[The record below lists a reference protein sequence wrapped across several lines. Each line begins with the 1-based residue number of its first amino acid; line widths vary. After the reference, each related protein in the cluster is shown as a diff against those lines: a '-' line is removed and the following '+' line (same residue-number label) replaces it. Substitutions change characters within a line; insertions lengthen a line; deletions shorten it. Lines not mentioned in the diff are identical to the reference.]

1 MENFFYMQNVL
12 SRGNNYNVIYL
23 CNEGLFRKF
32 NEIKVDGDGTTP
44 MENFSG
50 TTTYI
55 TFKNHHTWGCPVYVL
70 DAMFQG
76 NIAGL
81 PKWETRSPAG
91 IYLGHLPFNTVSVS
105 LVLNQVTIHVS
116 PQFYVV
122 FDDEFSTVLFM
133 R

>member
-1 MENFFYMQNVL
+1 MGM
-12 SRGNNYNVIYL
+12 S
-23 CNEGLFRKF
+23 
-32 NEIKVDGDGTTP
+32 
-44 MENFSG
+44 
-50 TTTYI
+50 
-55 TFKNHHTWGCPVYVL
+55 VYVL

-91 IYLGHLPFNTVSVS
+91 IYLGHSPFNAVSVS